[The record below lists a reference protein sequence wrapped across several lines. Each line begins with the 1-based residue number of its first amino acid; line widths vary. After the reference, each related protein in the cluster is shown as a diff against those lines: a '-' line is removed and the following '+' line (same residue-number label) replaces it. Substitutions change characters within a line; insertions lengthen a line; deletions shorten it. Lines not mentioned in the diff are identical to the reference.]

1 MLLQQEAGNLPYMNT
16 VSSDPIQQLIINHS
30 ILRQIQVFLN
40 EGNTIQHH
48 SSYLASKRWI
58 LKSCCKVKS
67 LAQSDWSK
75 TYCLIHDPA
84 LTFIERSKTSELEMT
99 VFQHASTVPTSELQ
113 GRTEEGGGVLGYPWP
128 PLCEKLFFVPIM
140 QVAKTHESEE
150 SARCLLLKDIVTDE
164 QWD

>member
-1 MLLQQEAGNLPYMNT
+1 MNT

-48 SSYLASKRWI
+48 RSYLASKRWI

-99 VFQHASTVPTSELQ
+99 VFQHASAVPTSELQ
-113 GRTEEGGGVLGYPWP
+113 GRTEEGGGGGPGIPVTP
-128 PLCEKLFFVPIM
+128 PLWEIVFCPYNAGGEN
-140 QVAKTHESEE
+140 
-150 SARCLLLKDIVTDE
+150 ARIRRISTLPLTNRHCDGWAVRLK
-164 QWD
+164 